1 MPHCADCTIKC
12 YKICKLLIIKVG
24 RLMGFEPMTSRI
36 TIWRYYQLSY
46 SRRES
51 SVYHFGLRTTSPAFF
66 HNSSTRFETAPG
78 ILITSGHGRVNPSP
92 GHFFVASI
100 PIFDP

>member
-1 MPHCADCTIKC
+1 M
-12 YKICKLLIIKVG
+12 G

-46 SRRES
+46 SRRKGSNTS
-51 SVYHFGLRTTSPAFF
+51 SLTPLGPSANRRPVERFYLSPAFF
-66 HNSSTRFETAPG
+66 HIASTRERTSAG

-92 GHFFVASI
+92 GHFFVAST